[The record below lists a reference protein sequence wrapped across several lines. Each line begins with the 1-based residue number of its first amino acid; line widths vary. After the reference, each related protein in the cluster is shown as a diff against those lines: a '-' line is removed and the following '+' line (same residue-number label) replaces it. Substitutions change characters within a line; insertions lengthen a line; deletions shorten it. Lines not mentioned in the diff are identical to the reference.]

1 MKTKNIKNSLCPTL
15 CIALSVLVFTA
26 CSDLLTEETYG
37 KHNSDTYFENT
48 EKLEMALNGVYA
60 IFNRQDLY
68 GQYWMVYDC
77 DTDISHI
84 NGSGTGHVARDLGH
98 YNTYTEHSW
107 LQESWISYYEGI
119 DRANTILEKKEDVQ
133 IEDEADQ
140 KLFDRLVA
148 QTKVLRA
155 MCFFDL
161 TLLWGDVPMKLTP
174 SKASED
180 FMQPQ
185 TPRDEVY
192 AQIITDLEEAIPDL
206 SWHDEAGQQYE
217 RISKGAAMGLLARAY
232 LYRGGY
238 SLHNNNGVGT
248 MKRPDNY
255 QEYYRKAQSVLNEL
269 INSGKHSLLE
279 GETVDGEFRSGYEKT
294 FRNMCETIYNPYEN
308 ICEFSFFTP
317 TGQNY
322 GSFMGTYNG
331 PEISDQSIYGRA
343 NSFIKTHCFFYDMF
357 EDADLRKEVAIATF
371 SINASSEIVEIER
384 LKSQN
389 WAPGKWRRN
398 WHTNTVKNNNLTD
411 VNWVVLRYADVLL
424 MSAEVEN
431 ELNDGPNDT
440 AIERTNQV
448 RRRAFGKPY
457 LTKNT
462 EVDLKQSDF
471 SGKEDFFTF
480 LTEERAREL
489 CFEGLRR
496 QDLIRWNLLEKAIR
510 NTHEQ
515 FLDYFNAANGNSY
528 IFRAGEFFTPG
539 KHELYPIPAREVR
552 ETKGALIQ
560 NPGYTNAEE

>member
-1 MKTKNIKNSLCPTL
+1 MKTIPLKNSFCQTL
-15 CIALSVLVFTA
+15 CVVLTGLAFA
-26 CSDLLTEETYG
+26 SCSDLLTEETYG
-37 KHNSDTYFENT
+37 KHHSDTYFENT
-48 EKLEMALNGVYA
+48 EKLEMAVNGVYA
-60 IFNRQDLY
+60 IFNKQATY

-84 NGSGTGHVARDLGH
+84 SGAGTGHVARDLGH
-98 YNTYTEHSW
+98 YNAYTEHSW
-107 LQESWISYYEGI
+107 LQETWIAYYEGI
-119 DRANTILEKKEDVQ
+119 DRANTILAKKDDVK
-133 IEDEADQ
+133 IADSADQ
-140 KLFDRLVA
+140 KRFDRLIA
-148 QTKVLRA
+148 QTKTLRA

-174 SKASED
+174 SQASED
-180 FMQPQ
+180 FMQGQ

-192 AQIITDLEEAIPDL
+192 AQIVTDLEEAIPDL
-206 SWHDEAGQQYE
+206 LWHDDPGQYAE

-238 SLHNNNGVGT
+238 SLHNNNGTGI

-255 QEYYRKAQSVLNEL
+255 QEYYQKAQTVLNEL
-269 INSGKHSLLE
+269 IHSGKHGLLE

-294 FRNMCETIYNPYEN
+294 FRNMCETTYNAYEN
-308 ICEFSFFTP
+308 ICELSFFTP

-331 PEISDQSIYGRA
+331 PAINDQSIYGRA
-343 NSFIKTHCFFYDMF
+343 NSFIKTHCFFYDTF
-357 EDADLRKEVAIATF
+357 EENDLRKEVAVATF
-371 SINASSEIVEIER
+371 EINAASEIKQIDRE
-384 LKSQN
+384 KSQN

-398 WHTNTVKNNNLTD
+398 WHTGAVKGNNDTD
-411 VNWVVLRYADVLL
+411 VNWVLLRYPDVLL

-431 ELNDGPNDT
+431 ELTGGPNDT
-440 AIERTNQV
+440 AIERVNQV

-457 LTKNT
+457 LTKDT
-462 EVDLKQSDF
+462 EVDLKLSDF

-496 QDLIRWNLLEKAIR
+496 QDLIRWNLIETAIR
-510 NTHEQ
+510 KTHEQ
-515 FLDYFNAANGNSY
+515 FLGYFNSSNGNAY
-528 IFRAGEFFTPG
+528 TFRAGEFFTPG
-539 KHELYPIPAREVR
+539 KHELYPIPAREIR
-552 ETKGALIQ
+552 ETKGALVQ